1 MSILSKIQSHKVNNG
16 IMKKIIATVKRSFGI
31 SINADIASSAGED
44 SVPIKDDIGV
54 LIEAGGIGNYVLV
67 GVISESQ
74 GAKEGEKILYSRDS
88 NSNVMTKIYLTNT
101 GALLIESK
109 DIITITG
116 EKTLDIKT
124 KEDINIKSDNKVVI
138 NEGNDYA
145 VKFNELDREMNTLK
159 EQLNGF
165 IKEYNL
171 HTHGTPSGAS
181 TPPAVPSVTNISLNI
196 SSSKSD
202 TLQIP

>member
-67 GVISESQ
+67 GVISESH

-145 VKFNELDREMNTLK
+145 VKFNELDRVH
-159 EQLNGF
+159 GF
-165 IKEYNL
+165 
-171 HTHGTPSGAS
+171 HTYC
-181 TPPAVPSVTNISLNI
+181 I
-196 SSSKSD
+196 
-202 TLQIP
+202 